1 MQAEAENLGTL
12 AEPALLSPNLFKGSM
27 SQLFSSAALHHQ
39 AQSAF
44 DQGYYLQA
52 VQLYE
57 QLVEQESGQIEAVW
71 YLGLSHLLAG
81 DEPSAQ
87 LTWMMALSEA
97 GVEQVETYTDSLVRV
112 LQQAAERQEDS
123 ENWPMA
129 WAIRQHIREI
139 APTELHN
146 LLRLLRL
153 TMRLE
158 QLNREGLAELGLTEL
173 LQTQRYADLGSDL
186 NEGLLLQTVEDILDC
201 GFGDP
206 PVQEFV
212 EAALSQIGDLQLIVE
227 RFSAKA
233 QELKDRTDRRYLPL
247 ACYLAEVCLRY
258 CPDQLETIKLLSA
271 LYEDLGRY
279 DEAIA
284 VAERALPLCT
294 TVAEQMT
301 LMGLLCVRLLK
312 TGLAWQRVK
321 ELYEQQLRLL
331 PVLLAEYEVENS
343 GLVQS
348 LEPSLLTLC
357 GFYGFYLEDQ
367 PRRHRAFQNQLAALV
382 QGDLQLQAESVFK
395 SPYLSSGSTPTTH
408 PNPARKLKI
417 GYLSRY
423 MRQHSVGWL
432 LRWLMQ
438 HHDYEQ
444 FDIYTYHLHVT
455 QIGEFTRRWFIDPV
469 TCSAQF
475 KDGSWAGIAK
485 HICEQDQIDILV
497 DLDSLTYS
505 ETCSVLALKPAPIQV
520 SWLGFDSTGLPA
532 VDYVLADPYVL
543 PEQASDYYSEKIWRL
558 PSTYLAV
565 DGFEIDVPS
574 LRRDQLGVPADAV
587 VYLSSQDARKR
598 HPEMIRAQLQILQAV
613 PNSYLFVKGLG
624 DEASVQELFYQ
635 LADEVGV
642 DRERLRFLPRD
653 RNEATHRANLAIA
666 DVVLDTYPYNGA
678 STTLETLWVGV
689 PLVTQAGQQWAAR
702 NSYTMLMNVGITEGI
717 AWSESEYIEWGI
729 RLGQDVAL
737 RQDIRARL
745 LKSRQT
751 SPLWNTS
758 QFARDLEAAYRQMWQ
773 IYTAR

>member
-1 MQAEAENLGTL
+1 
-12 AEPALLSPNLFKGSM
+12 M
-27 SQLFSSAALHHQ
+27 SQLFSSSLHQQ
-39 AQSAF
+39 AQAAF
-44 DQGYYLQA
+44 EQGYYLQA

-57 QLVEQESGQIEAVW
+57 QLVDQQPAQIEAVW
-71 YLGLSHLLAG
+71 YLGLSHLLSG
-81 DEPSAQ
+81 DETSAQ

-97 GVEQVETYTDSLVRV
+97 EPEQVESHTHSLVKI
-112 LQQAAERQEDS
+112 LQAAAERQEES

-129 WAIRQHIREI
+129 WGIRQHIREI
-139 APTELHN
+139 VPTEIHN
-146 LLRLLRL
+146 LLDLLRI
-153 TMRLE
+153 TIKLE
-158 QLNREGLAELGLTEL
+158 QLNRDGLVELGLIEL
-173 LQTQRYADLGSDL
+173 LQTQHFPDLD
-186 NEGLLLQTVEDILDC
+186 ERLLLQAVEETLEC
-201 GFGDP
+201 GFADP
-206 PVQEFV
+206 LVQEFA
-212 EAALSQIGDLQLIVE
+212 EAAFSQICNPDLIVE
-227 RFSAKA
+227 QFSVKA

-258 CPDQLETIKLLSA
+258 SPDQLETVKLLSA
-271 LYEDLGRY
+271 LYED
-279 DEAIA
+279 
-284 VAERALPLCT
+284 CT

-301 LMGLLCVRLLK
+301 MIGLLSVRLLK
-312 TGLAWQRVK
+312 TGLAWQRVG
-321 ELYEQQLRLL
+321 ELYERQLGLL
-331 PVLLAEYEVENS
+331 PALLAEYEAENS
-343 GLVQS
+343 SLVQA

-367 PRRHRAFQNQLAALV
+367 PRKHRAFQNQLAALV
-382 QGDLQLQAESVFK
+382 QRDLQLQAQPVFQ
-395 SPYLSSGSTPTTH
+395 SPYLSAPPMRAASD
-408 PNPARKLKI
+408 RKLKI

-423 MRQHSVGWL
+423 LRQHSVGWL
-432 LRWLMQ
+432 VRWLMKY
-438 HHDYEQ
+438 HDYEQ

-469 TCSAQF
+469 TRSAQF

-505 ETCSVLALKPAPIQV
+505 ETCSVLSLKPAPIQV

-532 VDYVLADPYVL
+532 VDYVIADPYVL
-543 PEQASDYYSEKIWRL
+543 PDQAADYYSEKIWRL

-574 LRRDQLGVPADAV
+574 LRRDQMGVPADAV

-598 HPEMIRAQLQILQAV
+598 HPEMIRAQMQILQAV

-624 DEASVQELFYQ
+624 DETSVQELFCQ
-635 LADEVGV
+635 VANEFGV
-642 DRERLRFLPRD
+642 DRNRLRFLPRD
-653 RNEATHRANLAIA
+653 RNEATHRANLSIA
-666 DVVLDTYPYNGA
+666 DIVLDTYPYNGA

-689 PLVTQAGQQWAAR
+689 PLVTQVGQQWAAR

-717 AWSESEYIEWGI
+717 AWNETEYIEWGI
-729 RLGQDVAL
+729 RLGQDSDL
-737 RQDIRARL
+737 RQDIRTRL

-773 IYTAR
+773 IYTAG

>member
-1 MQAEAENLGTL
+1 
-12 AEPALLSPNLFKGSM
+12 M
-27 SQLFSSAALHHQ
+27 SQLSSTALHHQ

-44 DQGYYLQA
+44 EQGYYLQA
-52 VQLYE
+52 IQLYE
-57 QLVEQESGQIEAVW
+57 QLVEQQPDQIESVW
-71 YLGLSHLLAG
+71 YLGLSHLLSG
-81 DEPSAQ
+81 DETTAQ

-97 GVEQVETYTDSLVRV
+97 EAEQTEAYTDSLVRV
-112 LQQAAERQEDS
+112 LQTAAKRQEGS

-139 APTELHN
+139 APAELHN
-146 LLRLLRL
+146 LLKLLRISM
-153 TMRLE
+153 TLE
-158 QLNREGLAELGLTEL
+158 QLNRDGLVELGLTEL
-173 LQTQRYADLGSDL
+173 LQSQRFPELD
-186 NEGLLLQTVEDILDC
+186 EMLLLQAVEEILEC
-201 GFGDP
+201 GFSDP

-212 EAALSQIGDLQLIVE
+212 EAALTQIDNSQLIVE

-247 ACYLAEVCLRY
+247 ACYLAEVCCRY
-258 CPDQLETIKLLSA
+258 SPDQLETLKLLSA
-271 LYEDLGRY
+271 LYEELGRY
-279 DEAIA
+279 DEAVEA
-284 VAERALPLCT
+284 AETALTLCT

-301 LMGLLCVRLLK
+301 MIGLLCVRLLK
-312 TGLAWQRVK
+312 TGLAWQRVR

-331 PVLLAEYEVENS
+331 PSLLAEYRAKDTA
-343 GLVQS
+343 LVQT

-382 QGDLQLQAESVFK
+382 QQDLQLQAEPIFK
-395 SPYLSSGSTPTTH
+395 SPYLSAPTGLAAPSSRLASH
-408 PNPARKLKI
+408 RKLKI

-432 LRWLMQ
+432 ARWLMQ
-438 HHDYEQ
+438 YHDYEQ

-469 TCSAQF
+469 THSAQF

-505 ETCSVLALKPAPIQV
+505 ETCSVLSLKPAPIQV

-543 PEQASDYYSEKIWRL
+543 PEQASDYYSEKIWCM

-565 DGFEIDVPS
+565 EGFEIDVPS
-574 LRRDQLGVPADAV
+574 LRRDQMGVPADAV
-587 VYLSSQDARKR
+587 VYFSSQDARKR
-598 HPEMIRAQLQILQAV
+598 HPEMIRTQLQILKAV

-624 DEASVQELFYQ
+624 DEASVKELFYQ

-642 DRERLRFLPRD
+642 GRDQLRFLPRD
-653 RNEATHRANLAIA
+653 RNEATHRANLSIA

-689 PLVTQAGQQWAAR
+689 PLVTQVGQQWAAR

-717 AWSESEYIEWGI
+717 AQSESEYIEWGI
-729 RLGQDVAL
+729 RLGQDATL
-737 RQDIRARL
+737 RQDIRTRL

-751 SPLWNTS
+751 SPLWNTR

-773 IYTAR
+773 IYTAG